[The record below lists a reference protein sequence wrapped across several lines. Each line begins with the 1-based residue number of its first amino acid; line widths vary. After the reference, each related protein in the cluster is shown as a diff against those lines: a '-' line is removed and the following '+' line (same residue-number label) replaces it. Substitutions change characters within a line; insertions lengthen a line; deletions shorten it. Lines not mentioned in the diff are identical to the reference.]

1 MLLLQIIIVSTR
13 EGRAGLPVAKWFN
26 EYAVHH
32 GKFEIELIDLAEVN
46 LPMLDEPNHPRLH
59 QYQHVHTKA
68 WSATIARGDAY
79 VFVTPEYNYS
89 VPPSLINALDYLYE
103 EWAYKPAAFVS
114 YGGIS
119 GGLRSVQMAKQTVT
133 TLRMMPIPEGVPV
146 PFFAQAI
153 DKEAGTFKPNELH
166 EKSANTMLN
175 ELLGWAEAL
184 RPMRGGTSPR

>member
-89 VPPSLINALDYLYE
+89 VPPSLMFSC
-103 EWAYKPAAFVS
+103 K
-114 YGGIS
+114 
-119 GGLRSVQMAKQTVT
+119 
-133 TLRMMPIPEGVPV
+133 
-146 PFFAQAI
+146 
-153 DKEAGTFKPNELH
+153 
-166 EKSANTMLN
+166 
-175 ELLGWAEAL
+175 LG
-184 RPMRGGTSPR
+184 

>member
-119 GGLRSVQMAKQTVT
+119 GGLRSVQMAKQPVT

-153 DKEAGTFKPNELH
+153 DKEAGTFTPNELH

-175 ELLGWAEAL
+175 ELLRWAEAL

>member
-1 MLLLQIIIVSTR
+1 V
-13 EGRAGLPVAKWFN
+13 PVAKWFH
-26 EYAVHH
+26 EYAVRH
-32 GKFEIELIDLAEVN
+32 GKFETELIDLAEVN
-46 LPMLDEPNHPRLH
+46 LPLVDEPNHPRLKK
-59 QYQHVHTKA
+59 YQHAHTKA

-119 GGLRSVQMAKQTVT
+119 GGLRSVQMAKLTAI

-146 PFFAQAI
+146 PLFAQAI
-153 DKEAGTFKPNELH
+153 DKEAGTFKANELH

-175 ELLGWAEAL
+175 ELLRWADAL
-184 RPMRGGTSPR
+184 KPMRSGA

>member
-175 ELLGWAEAL
+175 ELLRWAEAL